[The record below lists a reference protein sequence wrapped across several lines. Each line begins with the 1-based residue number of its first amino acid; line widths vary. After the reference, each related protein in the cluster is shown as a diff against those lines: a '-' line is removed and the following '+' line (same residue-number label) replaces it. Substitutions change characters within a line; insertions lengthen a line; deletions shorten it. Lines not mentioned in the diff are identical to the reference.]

1 MGRPKGFNGKC
12 EQYRLRL
19 SQEENYILKKL
30 AEKEGLSKAEVLRKG
45 LKIFNY
51 LSKNGGII
59 GYPEI
64 EENDNDINGYP
75 KTKVIIIGY
84 PKTRS
89 KSSKNTILGLFW
101 TKNGIIV
108 GYPLIQEVTPLLLRE
123 KKIKYIKT
131 FATPYRLD
139 NIGYPKT
146 KWRNFMRNSISEVEF
161 ICIFADNLSDIMDE
175 VGISQRQLAKKAHIT
190 EAALSRYLN
199 KQRMPNMRTFMN
211 LCYALQCEYSDL
223 LPTYSMVE

>member
-1 MGRPKGFNGKC
+1 
-12 EQYRLRL
+12 L
-19 SQEENYILKKL
+19 
-30 AEKEGLSKAEVLRKG
+30 
-45 LKIFNY
+45 
-51 LSKNGGII
+51 
-59 GYPEI
+59 
-64 EENDNDINGYP
+64 DIQ

>member
-1 MGRPKGFNGKC
+1 M
-12 EQYRLRL
+12 
-19 SQEENYILKKL
+19 
-30 AEKEGLSKAEVLRKG
+30 
-45 LKIFNY
+45 
-51 LSKNGGII
+51 
-59 GYPEI
+59 
-64 EENDNDINGYP
+64 
-75 KTKVIIIGY
+75 
-84 PKTRS
+84 
-89 KSSKNTILGLFW
+89 
-101 TKNGIIV
+101 
-108 GYPLIQEVTPLLLRE
+108 
-123 KKIKYIKT
+123 
-131 FATPYRLD
+131 D

-146 KWRNFMRNSISEVEF
+146 KWRNFIRNSISEVEF